1 MFPKQKS
8 ISILAP
14 SSCINELKNLKSSF
28 TAEIVLEWTQ
38 LSGAGKK
45 DRLTEVK
52 QEGDNIR
59 YLFVSKKVY
68 SPRAG
73 PVESLNW
80 LAGGD

>member
-1 MFPKQKS
+1 M
-8 ISILAP
+8 
-14 SSCINELKNLKSSF
+14 KNLKSSF

-68 SPRAG
+68 LPRAG

>member
-14 SSCINELKNLKSSF
+14 SSCINEEFK
-28 TAEIVLEWTQ
+28 IVFYYWNCFQ
-38 LSGAGKK
+38 LSGAGEK

-68 SPRAG
+68 LPRAG